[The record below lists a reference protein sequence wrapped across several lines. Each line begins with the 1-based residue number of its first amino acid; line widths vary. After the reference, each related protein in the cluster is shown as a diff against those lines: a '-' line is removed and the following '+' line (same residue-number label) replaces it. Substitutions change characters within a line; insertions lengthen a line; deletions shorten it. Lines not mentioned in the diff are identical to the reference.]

1 MKFTEPIASIEELEA
16 LGKIMSDTLPKKVK
30 E

>member
-16 LGKIMSDTLPKKVK
+16 LGRIMVNTLLREVK